1 MPIAITP
8 PLLETFAIPSSS
20 SSAAKQHKYPHGK
33 TGLSRLLHTLRY
45 SRDGF
50 LAAVRGEAAF
60 RQLLV
65 LHGTLMVLALV
76 LQVSPMERA
85 LMLAV
90 CLLSVLVEL
99 LNSAIEAVVDRIS
112 LEQHPLSKN
121 AKDMGSAAQTVALLM
136 VALVWALILW
146 G

>member
-1 MPIAITP
+1 MHWSDPDGAG
-8 PLLETFAIPSSS
+8 
-20 SSAAKQHKYPHGK
+20 KYRHGR
-33 TGLSRLLHTLRY
+33 TGFNRIVHTVIH

-50 LAAVRGEAAF
+50 VATVRGEAAF

-65 LHGTLMVLALV
+65 LHGVLMGATFVLD
-76 LQVSPMERA
+76 VSPVERA

-90 CLLSVLVEL
+90 SFISLIVEL

-112 LEQHPLSKN
+112 LDLHPLSKN
-121 AKDMGSAAQTVALLM
+121 AKDMGSTAQATALLM
-136 VALVWALILW
+136 VGVVWAVILL

>member
-1 MPIAITP
+1 MHWSDPDGAG
-8 PLLETFAIPSSS
+8 
-20 SSAAKQHKYPHGK
+20 KYRHGR
-33 TGLSRLLHTLRY
+33 TGFNRIVHTVIH

-50 LAAVRGEAAF
+50 IATVRGEAAF

-65 LHGTLMVLALV
+65 LHGVLMGGTFVLD
-76 LQVSPMERA
+76 VSPVERA

-90 CLLSVLVEL
+90 SFISLIVEL

-112 LEQHPLSKN
+112 LELHRLSKN
-121 AKDMGSAAQTVALLM
+121 AKDMGSTAQATALLM
-136 VALVWALILW
+136 VGAVWAVILL

>member
-1 MPIAITP
+1 MHWSDPEGTG
-8 PLLETFAIPSSS
+8 
-20 SSAAKQHKYPHGK
+20 KYRHGR
-33 TGLSRLLHTLRY
+33 TGFNRIVHTVIH

-50 LAAVRGEAAF
+50 LATVRGEAAF

-65 LHGTLMVLALV
+65 LHGVLMGGTFVLD
-76 LQVSPMERA
+76 VSPVERA

-90 CLLSVLVEL
+90 SFISLIVEL

-112 LEQHPLSKN
+112 LDLHPLSKN
-121 AKDMGSAAQTVALLM
+121 AKDMGSTAQATALLM
-136 VALVWALILW
+136 VGSVWAVILL